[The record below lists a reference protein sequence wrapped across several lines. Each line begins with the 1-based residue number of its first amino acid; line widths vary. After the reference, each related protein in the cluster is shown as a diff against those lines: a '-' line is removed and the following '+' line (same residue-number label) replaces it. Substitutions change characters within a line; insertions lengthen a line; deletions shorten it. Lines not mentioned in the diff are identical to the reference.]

1 MSSSTAFAAASARCR
16 SAIAEAKR
24 AVAAAEESGASWATA
39 ERAEAAVMRASRLQE
54 RVEELV
60 HEREAAVEK
69 KERDLV
75 RLRAAFEVR
84 RAAALEWIDSLDV
97 ATTDR
102 SRFAELRAAIV
113 GTVLD

>member
-1 MSSSTAFAAASARCR
+1 MSSTAFAAASARYR

-24 AVAAAEESGASWATA
+24 AVAAAEETGAGWAAALEA
-39 ERAEAAVMRASRLQE
+39 EDAVMRASRLQE

-69 KERDLV
+69 KERDLA

-97 ATTDR
+97 AAADR
-102 SRFAELRAAIV
+102 PQFEELRALVATI
-113 GTVLD
+113 

>member
-1 MSSSTAFAAASARCR
+1 MSSTAVGAAKVKCQ

-24 AVAAAEESGASWATA
+24 AVAAVEESGAGWAAALKA
-39 ERAEAAVMRASRLQE
+39 EDAVLRAVRLQE

-60 HEREAAVEK
+60 DDREAAVEK

-75 RLRAAFEVR
+75 RSKAAFEAR

-97 ATTDR
+97 AAADR